1 MSIENKNIDD
11 LMRERFENFEVD
23 PPAHVWENVKTGIAT
38 NKGGKPFLGNG
49 IAGLSII
56 LVSVGILSFLLLS
69 NSYKLNN
76 QITEN
81 SDTQELTNYLAVN
94 TVSDYE
100 NAQLSS
106 YESEASY
113 AIAIDAEDS
122 ENENLTVSTNKE
134 AAKKEKGTKKRGK
147 RKNVVNFDAGVTNPV
162 SQNKQGKSDLV
173 VNRDETK
180 ISRLNSEKN
189 SRVVMQNSPSGTFI
203 SMSDTYQSTSTVF
216 QEKQKRSNDYFVKGT
231 WNLGLYFTPEM
242 IVYPSDNGLTNYS
255 NTIEVNTSYQ
265 TNNLIF
271 QTGIGVSQV
280 TDKGNTK
287 VDYHKYLGSY
297 EDVYDVIVDST
308 GTNITY
314 LTNTVN
320 VYDSVQS
327 EYISPTKRRFT
338 YLQIPALFGYGKESR
353 RFGWFIKGGPSVSF
367 LIDQNIPE
375 NDMTYSSDMIINS
388 ENSLPG
394 RIRTHWQFI
403 MSAGATYKLG
413 HRISLSVEPT
423 FKYHLNSPYENSTL
437 NTKYPYSI
445 GLRTGLI
452 LNF

>member
-11 LMRERFENFEVD
+11 LIREQFENFEVD
-23 PPAHVWENVKTGIAT
+23 PPAHIWENVKTGIAT

-49 IAGLSII
+49 IVGLSVI
-56 LVSVGILSFLLLS
+56 LVSIGILSFLLLS
-69 NSYKLNN
+69 NSYKINN

-81 SDTQELTNYLAVN
+81 SETQELTNYLAVN
-94 TVSDYE
+94 TVSNNT
-100 NAQLSS
+100 NAQFSS
-106 YESEASY
+106 NESEASY
-113 AIAIDAEDS
+113 SIAIDEEDS
-122 ENENLTVSTNKE
+122 ENENLSISTNKE
-134 AAKKEKGTKKRGK
+134 TANKDKGTKKRAK
-147 RKNVVNFDAGVTNPV
+147 RNNQVGFDAGVTNPV
-162 SQNKQGKSDLV
+162 NHNKQGKSDLEI
-173 VNRDETK
+173 NRDETK
-180 ISRLNSEKN
+180 ISRLNYENN
-189 SRVVMQNSPSGTFI
+189 SRIVLQKSPSGTFI
-203 SMSDTYQSTSTVF
+203 SMSDTYQPTSTAF
-216 QEKQKRSNDYFVKGT
+216 PEKQKRSNDYFIKGT

-255 NTIEVNTSYQ
+255 NTIEVNTAYQ

-280 TDKGNTK
+280 TDKGDTK
-287 VDYHKYLGSY
+287 IDYHRYLGSF

-320 VYDSVQS
+320 VFDSVKS
-327 EYISPTKRRFT
+327 EYISPTKRRYT

-394 RIRTHWQFI
+394 RVRTHWQFI
-403 MSAGATYKLG
+403 LSAGATYKLG

-423 FKYHLNSPYENSTL
+423 FKYHLNSPYKNSTL
-437 NTKYPYSI
+437 NTKHPYSI